1 MTTNARME
9 FSLIV
14 AIELPDGSTY
24 NLRHVFD
31 SLTVAKDV
39 AAWYKRQ
46 PGTKFMTLIEV
57 KIAETFKTVDLDN

>member
-9 FSLIV
+9 YSIIV
-14 AIELPDGSTY
+14 SIELPDGSTY

-46 PGTKFMTLIEV
+46 PDTKYVVLTEV
-57 KIAETFKTVDLDN
+57 RIATTFKTVEL